1 MINSVKLPAKDIGSD
16 EVYND
21 GVQSPSVSA
30 KGKPRKKALRDEA
43 QCFAVYDQLE
53 TDNRHRTS
61 INAEV
66 VSRHTGKPPHDPKVL
81 EAHAQ
86 NWRSNFPTLSLM
98 GIESR
103 ITARLVNT
111 IDNLRTLTN
120 SRLPESIDD
129 HDAKS
134 KRFQDRLT
142 SYVRRWTGW
151 RPFVSQLWSEVVLI
165 GYGCVGLLDDYN
177 WRPRLFRSDE
187 AFLPQGC
194 PQFAEYVQIAGLKQ
208 SFMIHEAVAWI
219 ENGPDVADV
228 AGYQFDNV
236 IESVNHATP
245 KNPLWDQPGQ
255 GNVSRAYQD
264 LVREGNLGMSYST
277 GAKGIN
283 VAHVLAIEPEKDADG
298 KQVTHYMIDRD
309 NAHKALLIREN
320 RFKSM
325 KDAICLFTLE
335 PGNSTYYGSKG
346 LGRKCVNI
354 TTAMDVAANDA
365 VDAYRLSAL
374 GTLVTDA
381 KSGMN
386 AQFEIKNPFVI
397 VKTDGELQQKQT
409 FNFNAEGFK
418 ALYAQLGM
426 ILENSVGE
434 YLPNI
439 PADPID
445 PTKKSRTATGERIDF
460 QREQEQSI
468 AFIARGLGQFFDMM
482 QSIQNKI
489 SDFETDDEDALA
501 FQKDLMEIDHLT
513 QEEIQMLA
521 KANTA
526 EVVQDLAS
534 QKNQQFDQVAQKY
547 MNSPFVNQ
555 LKLVRG
561 DISALTSPQV
571 AEDLILPEQID
582 PTVAAEQVRQQIIE
596 NAAIQIGDSVPISPR
611 DDDKEHLQVIIGEFG
626 KAMQG
631 IQKKQAT
638 DEDLPGILDNLN
650 ALSVHGGAHIS
661 SWLKKSGG
669 RPTPE
674 IQQYEQKLKSLDVDL
689 TKLASLLQKV
699 KSQQQMDQQKL
710 AQQSQTPLVLPPGA
724 QPPSQNG
731 QAQPQGQGEPQEPN
745 YGGMSERVTTAWIGQ
760 YPNLPDAEKR
770 KLESKAGLGALE
782 PQESQSQP
790 TAPQPPAS
798 TVSVVPTG

>member
-1 MINSVKLPAKDIGSD
+1 MESSAKLPAEELNGENMMDG
-16 EVYND
+16 
-21 GVQSPSVSA
+21 GVQSPAVSP
-30 KGKPRKKALRDEA
+30 KGEPKKKALRDEA

-53 TDNRHRTS
+53 SDNRHRTS

-194 PQFAEYVQIAGLKQ
+194 PQFAEYVQIVGLKQ

-219 ENGPDVADV
+219 ENGEEVADI

-236 IESVNHATP
+236 IASVNKATP

-277 GAKGIN
+277 GAKGVN
-283 VAHVLAIEPEKDADG
+283 VAHVLAIEPMADEEG
-298 KQVTHYMIDRD
+298 MQITHYMIDRD
-309 NAHKALLIREN
+309 NDHKALLIREN

-335 PGNSTYYGSKG
+335 PGNATYYGSKG

-397 VKTDGELQQKQT
+397 VKTDGDLQQRPT

-418 ALYAQLGM
+418 ALYAQLGF

-434 YLPNI
+434 YLPNL
-439 PADPID
+439 PADPVD
-445 PTKKSRTATGERIDF
+445 PTKDKETATASRIAY

-482 QSIQNKI
+482 QPVQMRLC
-489 SDFETDDEDALA
+489 DPETDDEDALA
-501 FQKDLMEIDHLT
+501 FQKDLQEIDKLT
-513 QEEIQMLA
+513 PEEIQILA
-521 KANTA
+521 DANTA

-547 MNSPFVNQ
+547 ANHPMVNQ

-571 AEDLILPEQID
+571 ADDLILPEQID
-582 PTVAAEQVRQQIIE
+582 PTLAAEQVRQQIIE

-626 KAMQG
+626 KAMQS
-631 IQKKQAT
+631 IQQKKADDQ
-638 DEDLPGILDNLN
+638 DLPGLLDNLN
-650 ALSVHGGAHIS
+650 ALSVHGEAHLQ

-669 RPTPE
+669 KPTPE

-689 TKLASLLQKV
+689 TKIADAIR
-699 KSQQQMDQQKL
+699 KSREQQQMQQQKL
-710 AQQSQTPLVLPPGA
+710 AQQSQTPLVLAPGEEPPSPNGQQEQTSQQIPGDAA
-724 QPPSQNG
+724 QLAAIYRFAPQDVQRSIEAKLGVPPSQ
-731 QAQPQGQGEPQEPN
+731 
-745 YGGMSERVTTAWIGQ
+745 
-760 YPNLPDAEKR
+760 EK
-770 KLESKAGLGALE
+770 
-782 PQESQSQP
+782 QP
-790 TAPQPPAS
+790 TAPQPPPS
-798 TVSVVPTG
+798 TGNVANTPLTGSSLG